1 MAADESREGFE
12 IVPEPTPEELEALR
26 RVLDKPKDD
35 SRGEWWREGVRENV
49 EPDF

>member
-1 MAADESREGFE
+1 MAADESREAFE

-26 RVLDKPKDD
+26 RVVKKPDD
-35 SRGEWWREGVRENV
+35 DARGDWWREGVRENV

>member
-1 MAADESREGFE
+1 MAADQSREGFE

-26 RVLDKPKDD
+26 TVLKKPDD
-35 SRGEWWREGVRENV
+35 ESRSEWWREGVREIV